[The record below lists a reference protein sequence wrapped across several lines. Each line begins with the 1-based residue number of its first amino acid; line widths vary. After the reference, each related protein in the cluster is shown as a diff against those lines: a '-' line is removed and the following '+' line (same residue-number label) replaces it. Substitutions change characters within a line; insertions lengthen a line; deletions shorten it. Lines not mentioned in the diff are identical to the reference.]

1 MCPLLRTYLYIT
13 WTKRRF
19 IMSYTFL
26 TVKKS
31 NFLLTSCRFVV
42 GVLIIHTSNHQL
54 NHCHAVAQNL
64 YSQNNHLGMTC
75 SKWIKTIYTK
85 NVSTITMLDNWLNYI
100 RSTFY
105 FSKRANLWIVYHFFS
120 FFSLIIFYALE
131 EMTFTYSKYLSWF
144 ICLCLLTQVKPL
156 LRALNA
162 IAMWK
167 Y

>member
-1 MCPLLRTYLYIT
+1 MLKCISILWLNMSIAQNSFIT

-75 SKWIKTIYTK
+75 SKWIRTIYTK
-85 NVSTITMLDNWLNYI
+85 NGSTISMLDNWLNSI
-100 RSTFY
+100 RSTFHN
-105 FSKRANLWIVYHFFS
+105 FTTGAKLWILNHYFF
-120 FFSLIIFYALE
+120 LIILINHFLHP
-131 EMTFTYSKYLSWF
+131 KRNDLH
-144 ICLCLLTQVKPL
+144 LL
-156 LRALNA
+156 
-162 IAMWK
+162 
-167 Y
+167 

>member
-1 MCPLLRTYLYIT
+1 MCPLLRTHLYIT

-42 GVLIIHTSNHQL
+42 GVLIIHTNNHQL

-75 SKWIKTIYTK
+75 SKWIRTIYTK
-85 NVSTITMLDNWLNYI
+85 IVSNISMWDNWLNSI

-105 FSKRANLWIVYHFFS
+105 FIMRANLWIVYYYFFLVFLINHF
-120 FFSLIIFYALE
+120 LRPKRNDLH
-131 EMTFTYSKYLSWF
+131 
-144 ICLCLLTQVKPL
+144 LL
-156 LRALNA
+156 
-162 IAMWK
+162 
-167 Y
+167 

>member
-1 MCPLLRTYLYIT
+1 MFRCRIFERYEEKDIEYLYSLNYQSHHDCDRLTVMIKRICILWFQMCPLLRTYLYIT

-85 NVSTITMLDNWLNYI
+85 NVSTITMLDNWPNYI
-100 RSTFY
+100 RSTF
-105 FSKRANLWIVYHFFS
+105 
-120 FFSLIIFYALE
+120 
-131 EMTFTYSKYLSWF
+131 
-144 ICLCLLTQVKPL
+144 
-156 LRALNA
+156 
-162 IAMWK
+162 
-167 Y
+167 